1 MMSKVTASTDGPER
15 FSPLMCRFE
24 SVLHRLKLAAE
35 DLRDLAE
42 EVPIVDQVPP
52 PLLWE
57 RRRGIWNS
65 FTTISGRLIVVVED
79 GSAAYKHPA
88 APSGAGSILSAEHHY
103 DP

>member
-65 FTTISGRLIVVVED
+65 FTTISGR
-79 GSAAYKHPA
+79 
-88 APSGAGSILSAEHHY
+88 PSDRSSRARLRRLQTSRRPFGGGLYLEC
-103 DP
+103 